1 MQDEIIAVYDKEEEI
16 NKLRIKLE
24 SFSFDNFIKRQHFY
38 YSIEEKNQKIDFLK
52 EKFKEFFRIKLV
64 VKRKHNSS
72 NKESY
77 DFYYLLDDG
86 TYILYAVAFENGGAI
101 LLNSF
106 NVQRS
111 FSHFRK
117 SLIKGYQRQLTG

>member
-1 MQDEIIAVYDKEEEI
+1 MQDEIIAVYNNEEDI
-16 NKLRIKLE
+16 KKLRIKLE
-24 SFSFDNFIKRQHFY
+24 SFSFDKLIKKKHFY

-52 EKFKEFFRIKLV
+52 EKFKEFFRIKLI
-64 VKRKHNSS
+64 VKRKHKSS
-72 NKESY
+72 SKESY
-77 DFYYLLDDG
+77 DFYYLLDDE
-86 TYILYAVAFENGGAI
+86 TYILYAIAFEGEDAI

-117 SLIKGYQRQLTG
+117 SLIKGYKKQFTG